1 MIETQSLHIEETSQ
15 SRLKEVDFK
24 NLQFGR
30 TFTDHMFVADY
41 QNGTWQ
47 DLRVIPY
54 GNLPLSP
61 ATMGIH
67 YAQSIFEGM
76 KAFKTPQGNIQLFRP
91 LENARRL
98 NRSAERMCMAT
109 LPEEIFMEGLNKL
122 LELDKNWVPGGE
134 GESLY
139 IRPFMFASDEYVGL
153 KVSDNYRFMIIASPV
168 GAYYSKAVRV
178 KIETHYARAV
188 KGGVGAAKAAGNYG
202 ASLYPAKLAQDAG
215 YDQLIWTDGIE
226 HRYIEEAG
234 TMNLIFK
241 IDGKI
246 ISPELGDTILPG
258 INRKSVLE
266 LARHEGFTV
275 EERPLTVEELVTA
288 IQKGKLEEAFGAG
301 TAAVVTAIKTIGYDG
316 IDYELPDLNE
326 NSFAMQAKKKLVNIQ
341 TGKAEDNFGWMHVV
355 C

>member
-1 MIETQSLHIEETSQ
+1 MVETKTFLIEKTKQ
-15 SRLKEVDFK
+15 SRLGEVDFN

-30 TFTDHMFVADY
+30 TFADHMFVADY
-41 QNGTWQ
+41 QNGEWQ
-47 DLRVIPY
+47 ALRIIPY
-54 GNLPLSP
+54 GDLPLSP

-109 LPEEIFMEGLNKL
+109 LPEEIFIEGLTKL

-139 IRPFMFASDEYVGL
+139 LRPFMFASDEYVGL

-168 GAYYSKAVRV
+168 GAYYSKPVRV

-188 KGGVGAAKAAGNYG
+188 KGGVGAAKAAGNYA
-202 ASLYPAKLAQDAG
+202 ASLYPAKLAQNEG

-258 INRKSVLE
+258 INRKTVLE
-266 LARHEGFTV
+266 LARHEGYSV

-301 TAAVVTAIKTIGYDG
+301 TAAVVTAIKTIGHDG
-316 IDYELPDLNE
+316 IDYELPDLDE
-326 NSFAMQAKKKLVNIQ
+326 NSFAMQAKKKLVDIQ
-341 TGKAEDNFGWMHVV
+341 TGKAEDTFNWIHTV